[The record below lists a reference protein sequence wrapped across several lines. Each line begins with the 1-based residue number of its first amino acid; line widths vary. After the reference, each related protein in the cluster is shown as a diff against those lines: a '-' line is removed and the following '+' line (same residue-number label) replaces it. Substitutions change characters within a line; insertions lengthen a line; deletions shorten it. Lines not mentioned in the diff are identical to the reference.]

1 MTSPLARKLV
11 SAVQQA
17 DMAHRH
23 GRLVA
28 FNGLVI
34 ESIGPDAHLGELCEL
49 VPEDGRAPVQA
60 EVVGFRQDRILLMPY
75 GNMRGISA
83 DSLVRATG
91 RSLAI
96 PVGEG
101 LLGRVV
107 DAFSEPL
114 DGLGPLGPTVDYP
127 LYREPINPLQREAID
142 EVLETG
148 VRTIDSLLTLGV
160 GQRVGVFAG
169 SGVGKSTLLGML
181 ARHVRADVT
190 VLALIGE
197 RGREV
202 GDFIEHSLG
211 REGLRRSVVI
221 AATAD
226 QPALVRTHAV
236 HAAHAIA
243 EFFRD
248 GGRSVLLIVDSMT
261 RFAMAQREIGLA
273 IGEPPTFRGYTPS
286 VFAQIPRVLERC
298 GRVAGSGAISAVYS
312 VLVEGDDMNEPIT
325 DHMRAILDGHIV
337 LTREIA
343 ARGHHPAID
352 VLHSTSR
359 LMSHLATEEEAAL
372 AAEVRKQLAMYE
384 GSRDLIELGAHQ
396 RGANEALDRAVD
408 LKPAIDTVL
417 VQRPEDAT
425 SRTETL
431 HRLAQSLASAGGA
444 T

>member
-1 MTSPLARKLV
+1 MSSLAHKLVASVQKAELAR
-11 SAVQQA
+11 
-17 DMAHRH
+17 RH

-34 ESIGPDAHLGELCEL
+34 ESIGPNAHLGELCEL
-49 VPEDGRAPVQA
+49 ITDDGREPVQA

-75 GNMRGISA
+75 GNVHGISA

-91 RSLAI
+91 RSLSI
-96 PVGEG
+96 PVGWG

-107 DAFSEPL
+107 DAFSRPL
-114 DGLGPLGPTVDYP
+114 DDKGPIANTQEYP
-127 LYREPINPLQREAID
+127 LYREPINPLDREEIS

-148 VRTIDSLLTLGV
+148 IRAIDTLLTLGV
-160 GQRVGVFAG
+160 GQRIGVFAG
-169 SGVGKSTLLGML
+169 SGVGKSTLLGMM
-181 ARHVRADVT
+181 ARHMSVDVT

-202 GDFIEHSLG
+202 GDFVRHSLG
-211 REGLRRSVVI
+211 EAGLKRAVVI

-248 GGRSVLLIVDSMT
+248 QGKSVLLIVDSMT

-286 VFAQIPRVLERC
+286 VFALMPRVLERC
-298 GRVAGSGAISAVYS
+298 GRLTGSGAISAVYS

-337 LTREIA
+337 LTRELA
-343 ARGHHPAID
+343 ARGHHPSID
-352 VLHSTSR
+352 LLHSTSR
-359 LMSHLATEEEAAL
+359 LMSHLAKDDEQAVAREAKRL
-372 AAEVRKQLAMYE
+372 LAMYE
-384 GSRDLIELGAHQ
+384 SSRDLIELGAHQ
-396 RGANEALDRAVD
+396 PGANPALDQAIE
-408 LKPAIDTVL
+408 LKPAL
-417 VQRPEDAT
+417 DAVFT
-425 SRTETL
+425 QTPDRSVRRSDAFKQL
-431 HRLAQSLASAGGA
+431 QQALAGNGASA
-444 T
+444 